1 MEEHFQGIFLYRAL
15 IFGFQHNMFKIKIT
29 VNVVPKRLRL
39 FGINMLNDFVRIF
52 FYLQFILY

>member
-29 VNVVPKRLRL
+29 VCCAKKAQIVWN
-39 FGINMLNDFVRIF
+39 
-52 FYLQFILY
+52 